1 MKLEFGDFRL
11 GFGNIHDLMTPILAD
26 VLVGLPR
33 EDRSTV
39 IAGVGKDGDD
49 SIDLCNGNQGPG
61 GPFVAGLTAG
71 FALLGFHRTPRPGF
85 GGRPIG

>member
-11 GFGNIHDLMTPILAD
+11 GFGNIYDLMTPILAD
-26 VLVGLPR
+26 VLRR

-61 GPFVAGLTAG
+61 GPFVAGVWRPV
-71 FALLGFHRTPRPGF
+71 HRMKEASRNWKSPA
-85 GGRPIG
+85 